1 MEVEMQL
8 PFSGGLFMLIALLGW
23 LLPIAV
29 AVWLILSINE
39 IKSLLRDIRDD
50 LRTTR

>member
-1 MEVEMQL
+1 M
-8 PFSGGLFMLIALLGW
+8 PFDGGLFVLIALLGW

-29 AVWLILSINE
+29 AIWLILSINE

-50 LRTTR
+50 LRGTR

>member
-1 MEVEMQL
+1 M
-8 PFSGGLFMLIALLGW
+8 PFDGGLFVLLALLGW

-29 AVWLILSINE
+29 AIWLILSINE

-50 LRTTR
+50 LRGTR

>member
-1 MEVEMQL
+1 M
-8 PFSGGLFMLIALLGW
+8 PFNGGLFVLMALLGW

-29 AVWLILSINE
+29 AIWLILSINE

-50 LRTTR
+50 LRATR

>member
-1 MEVEMQL
+1 
-8 PFSGGLFMLIALLGW
+8 MLIALLGW

-29 AVWLILSINE
+29 AIWLIRSINE

-50 LRTTR
+50 PRATR

>member
-1 MEVEMQL
+1 MEM
-8 PFSGGLFMLIALLGW
+8 PFGGGLFVLIALLGW
-23 LLPIAV
+23 ILPIAV
-29 AVWLILSINE
+29 AIWLILSINE